1 MGQAA
6 SLWAAAGEIDEL
18 VTRLRAAV
26 PEHWRGPAARRYQLT
41 AATLATGLVAHAERV
56 RALAAQVHAHE
67 LEVTSVRIALA
78 TGAMVPV

>member
-18 VTRLRAAV
+18 VTRLREAV
-26 PEHWRGPAARRYQLT
+26 PQHWSGQAASRYQLT
-41 AATLATGLVAHAERV
+41 TTNLATGLVVYAERM

>member
-18 VTRLRAAV
+18 VTRLRGAV
-26 PEHWRGPAARRYQLT
+26 PEHWTGPAARRYQLT
-41 AATLATGLVAHAERV
+41 ATNLATGLVAYAARM
-56 RALAAQVHAHE
+56 RTLATQVHAHE